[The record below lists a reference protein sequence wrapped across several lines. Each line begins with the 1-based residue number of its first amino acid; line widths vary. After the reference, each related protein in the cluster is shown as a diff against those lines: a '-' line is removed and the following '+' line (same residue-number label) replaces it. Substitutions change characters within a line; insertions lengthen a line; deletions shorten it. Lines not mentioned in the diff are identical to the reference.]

1 MSLERK
7 GPVGVTAGAIAVV
20 GVAMTT
26 CIVPDDIQLSER
38 LNEHAVKI
46 VEPAGVSLQAACA
59 CDPNRRNT
67 CDPDEPMSAWDPS
80 GCPQPTST
88 GVPHL
93 LDPDLFPFCA
103 CPQGFTDQ
111 SPPLSALE
119 LFVEDLDTQGNDGAP
134 KDEIYA
140 ALLVDYDPDV
150 DDPASRLRY
159 FPAFRPGQRLPEIPP
174 LEVLGAEPRLLRR
187 LLISNTDEGDFN
199 PCVSQ
204 DAPLEEGWHQ
214 LTVLVTDRDWFS
226 FTAPGDPDT
235 VQQQVGVP
243 DYAAGATQDTTHYSF
258 FCNAATESPCDT
270 RCIDESE
277 QG

>member
-1 MSLERK
+1 MTRARAPRLATAAVATTLVA
-7 GPVGVTAGAIAVV
+7 VGG
-20 GVAMTT
+20 
-26 CIVPDDIQLSER
+26 CIVPDNIVPVER
-38 LNEHAVKI
+38 LNEHAVRI
-46 VEPAGVSLQAACA
+46 VEPTGGSLQVACA
-59 CDPNRRNT
+59 CGPANA
-67 CDPDEPMSAWDPS
+67 CPSDEPMSTWNPS

-103 CPQGFTDQ
+103 CPQGLTDQ

-119 LFVEDLDTQGNDGAP
+119 LFVEDQDIQGNDRQP

-140 ALLVDYDPDV
+140 ALLVDYDADV
-150 DDPASRLRY
+150 DDPATRLRY
-159 FPAFRPGQRLPEIPP
+159 FPNFDPTQRLPEIPP
-174 LEVLGAEPRLLRR
+174 LDAPGVQPRLLRR

-204 DAPLEEGWHQ
+204 GAPLDEGWHE
-214 LTVLVTDRDWFS
+214 LTVLVTDRNWFTFNDS
-226 FTAPGDPDT
+226 QSSET

-243 DYAAGATQDTTHYSF
+243 DFPAGATQDRTHYSF
-258 FCNAATESPCDT
+258 FCTAATESPCDT